1 MPKQAA
7 KALRK
12 QLLRV
17 QISSR
22 GKINVENLNVGGD
35 VTAARYSG
43 FHGLPLVNA
52 VRGKTFWVS
61 RRTDGGKGSGERIL
75 G

>member
-17 QISSR
+17 KISSR
-22 GKINVENLNVGGD
+22 GKINVENLNVEEMSPQPA
-35 VTAARYSG
+35 TAA
-43 FHGLPLVNA
+43 F
-52 VRGKTFWVS
+52 T
-61 RRTDGGKGSGERIL
+61 GSHW
-75 G
+75 